1 MKRNCDVAIVPR
13 GKPLQWLH
21 VIEEATRRTPI
32 LQHAERKECLFT
44 DGGSTARVQLRGFL
58 RLNNEGGNQ
67 KHWYFICKSGSDL
80 FFFKLASLMNRFRGK
95 SSTYSWPFYMNEQ
108 SNECTN
114 KWISGQV
121 CQQDYITASF
131 DFLSYTRTKLTC
143 RNSTVYE
150 RRTKDKGQ
158 DGGLVS

>member
-1 MKRNCDVAIVPR
+1 MASCHR
-13 GKPLQWLH
+13 GGNKKDAHITTCW
-21 VIEEATRRTPI
+21 EERMSVYRWR
-32 LQHAERKECLFT
+32 QHSQ
-44 DGGSTARVQLRGFL
+44 GSTKRLL

-80 FFFKLASLMNRFRGK
+80 FFFKLASLMNRLRGK